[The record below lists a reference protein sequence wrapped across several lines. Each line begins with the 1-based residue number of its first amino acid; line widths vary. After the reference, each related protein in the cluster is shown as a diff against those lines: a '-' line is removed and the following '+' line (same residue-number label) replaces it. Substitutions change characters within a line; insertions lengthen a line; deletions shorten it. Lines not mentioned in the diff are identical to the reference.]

1 MKNKKIAITILIVLS
16 ISIVGFLGFI
26 NVATAKTESGVRPL
40 EDLALMDLTHENFV
54 EKEARASRVEPMG
67 SSSSGQ
73 PVVIG
78 QDFSFVVSDD
88 GLGIDY
94 IEDFVVVRDGVHI
107 ILLVTKDA
115 YESWLVDG
123 VFHFANPIGDDS
135 EPWMRTEDI
144 ITDEMLDYMVDEFD
158 DNMYPIMMDIYG
170 VPLPRPF
177 LDESD
182 PDREKVW
189 TLLFNI
195 KDDAYYDPTAE
206 SYIAGYYSLSDNIMY
221 KKNIMHIDTF
231 EWDHRCGS
239 PGDPWFINDARA
251 RPYLYEGTFA
261 HEYEHMIHAD
271 IDANEPSWVDE
282 GLADLAGY
290 FCGYGHSS
298 GHLAYYLVYHDT
310 TPLTFWGGG
319 LEDYGA
325 SYLFQIYLYEKFGGA
340 SFTTA
345 LVLEQANGIE
355 GIENTLA
362 AFGYTETFDEIYD
375 DWTIAVYLDDITPG
389 SPYGFDTLDIGTD
402 DTWGYSIRY
411 VLDNMIFGGPI
422 VATSG
427 YAGSAKPYTAQYY
440 RFGAKKTMPLLI
452 YVEGEITSGP
462 GPYGGSGFS
471 WYSGV
476 GAWSW
481 QSLSQTFD
489 LTSYTDVTLDFYT
502 YFEIEMD
509 WDYGYVEVYDQ
520 DTGEWYTL
528 NDPFVEM
535 YNDDDIPI
543 LVPMV
548 DYIAHD
554 QNNPNTPDGREPMA
568 YNATGRWHAFTGAS
582 GGWIPVSMDLT
593 PFAGHVIDLYFTTWQ
608 DGAFTLQMMY
618 VDNIKITTDVG
629 ELYFDEVS
637 DEIPAGW
644 DTTPN
649 FDGGGS
655 WSISVAYAENNWQ
668 ATFIE
673 TFKEPTKRYPKD
685 QNWHARKLLSKQHIA
700 MFEGTSWFNY
710 YAPIMQMG
718 LLEVIASPAMNT
730 ESMVLILSN
739 RADHILPGG
748 YIAYFA
754 V

>member
-1 MKNKKIAITILIVLS
+1 MKNKKISITILIVLS
-16 ISIVGFLGFI
+16 LSIVGFLGFI

-40 EDLALMDLTHENFV
+40 EDLALMDLTHENYI
-54 EKEARASRVEPMG
+54 EKEAIASEVEPMG
-67 SSSSGQ
+67 TSSSGQ
-73 PVVIG
+73 PVVYG
-78 QDFSFVVSDD
+78 EEFPFWVSDD
-88 GLGIDY
+88 GTGIDY
-94 IEDFVVVRDGVHI
+94 LEDFVVVRDGVNI

-115 YESWLVDG
+115 YDSYLVDD
-123 VFHFANPIGDDS
+123 VFHFVNPIGDNS

-158 DNMYPIMMDIYG
+158 NNMYLIMEEIYG
-170 VPLPRPF
+170 IPLPRPF

-182 PDREKVW
+182 PDREKIW

-195 KDDAYYDPTAE
+195 RDDAYYDPDVG
-206 SYIAGYYSLSDNIMY
+206 SYIAGYFSLSDSNTN

-239 PGDPWFINDARA
+239 PGDPWFINDDRA

-271 IDANEPSWVDE
+271 IDPDEPSWVDE
-282 GLADLAGY
+282 GLADLAGF

-298 GHLAYYLVYHDT
+298 GHLANYLVYHDT
-310 TPLTFWGGG
+310 TSLTFWGSG

-325 SYLFQIYLYEKFGGA
+325 SYFFQLYLYEKYGGA
-340 SFTTA
+340 PFISA
-345 LVLEQANGIE
+345 LVQEDANGIE

-362 AFGYTETFDEIYD
+362 AFGYSETFNEIYD
-375 DWTIAVYLDDITPG
+375 DWTIAVYLDDPTPM
-389 SPYGFDTLDIGTD
+389 SLHGFDTLNIGTD

-411 VLDNMIFGGPI
+411 VLDNMIYGGPLI
-422 VATSG
+422 PPTG
-427 YAGSAKPYTAQYY
+427 YLGSVKPYTAQYY
-440 RFGAKKTMPLLI
+440 RFGTKNTVPVLI

-481 QSLSQTFD
+481 RSLSQTFD
-489 LTSYTDVTLDFYT
+489 LTGKTVITLEFQT
-502 YFEIEMD
+502 YFQIEMD

-520 DTGEWYTL
+520 DTLEWYTL
-528 NDPFVEM
+528 NDPLVEM
-535 YNDDDIPI
+535 YNDDGV

-554 QNNPNTPDGREPMA
+554 QDNPNCIDDREPTA
-568 YNATGRWHAFTGAS
+568 YNATERWHAFSGDS
-582 GGWIPVSMDLT
+582 GGWIPVSMDLS

-608 DGAFTLQMMY
+608 DGAFTLQQMY
-618 VDNIKITTDVG
+618 VDNIAITADG
-629 ELYFDEVS
+629 NPIPFYFDDVPNET
-637 DEIPAGW
+637 PAGW

-655 WSISVAYAENNWQ
+655 WSISVAYAVNNWQ
-668 ATFIE
+668 ATYIE
-673 TFKEPTKRYPKD
+673 THKEPSERYPKQQD
-685 QNWHARKLLSKQHIA
+685 WNARKLLSEQHIA
-700 MFEGTSWFNY
+700 MYEGTSWFPY
-710 YAPIMQMG
+710 FGPTVQMG
-718 LLEVIASPAMNT
+718 QLVVMGAPAVNT
-730 ESMVLILSN
+730 KSQVLILSN
-739 RADHILPGG
+739 QKDHILPAG
-748 YIAYFA
+748 YIAYFG
-754 V
+754 